1 MEDSINPL
9 SEKDKNEL
17 EMSETSIKPSIVD
30 NHNIENPLSTAS
42 TKSCGCGGMNNN
54 NSERIISSPSYI
66 YAVGKIGYRFP
77 NRSIELELAQALG
90 RRSEED
96 TKGRTH
102 DEVIYTALMD
112 RANRYIARQ
121 ICYVLTIEGLETYI
135 LVPSDPLDIDRL
147 VEAIRPNPGVGD
159 INVVIGRRGPIA
171 PPEMCNGLMIPIVSV
186 DQIYSFDRETLMKSI
201 PKRKGT
207 NEDQIRKTSDALFN
221 HLIQVA
227 DNAGAV
233 DEHRALNYL
242 AVRYDE
248 IYQRTQLVQDE
259 NYSFTGIEVRPSR
272 LTGVEKIV
280 DVIFSYENRTNRAV
294 QKWFCRVG
302 VTGEFPYLISPMQ
315 EYFER

>member
-1 MEDSINPL
+1 MEDSLNL
-9 SEKDKNEL
+9 GSEKEKNE
-17 EMSETSIKPSIVD
+17 SEISEKSTTPSLD
-30 NHNIENPLSTAS
+30 NHRIENPLLPTS

-54 NSERIISSPSYI
+54 NNNSDKIISSASYI
-66 YAVGKIGYRFP
+66 YAVGKIVYRFP

-90 RRSEED
+90 RRPEED

-102 DEVIYTALMD
+102 DEVIYNALTNS
-112 RANRYIARQ
+112 ANRYIARQ

-147 VEAIRPNPGVGD
+147 AEAIRSNPGVED

-171 PPEMCNGLMIPIVSV
+171 PREMCNGLMVPIVIV
-186 DQIYSFDRETLMKSI
+186 DQIYSFDRDTLMKSI
-201 PKRKGT
+201 RKQKGT
-207 NEDQIRKTSDALFN
+207 KED
-221 HLIQVA
+221 H
-227 DNAGAV
+227 NAGEI

-248 IYQRTQLVQDE
+248 IYHRTQLLQDE
-259 NYSFTGIEVRPSR
+259 NFSFTGIEVRQSR
-272 LTGVEKIV
+272 LSGVEKIV
-280 DVIFSYENRTNRAV
+280 DVVFSYENRTNRAV

-302 VTGEFPYLISPMQ
+302 VSGEFPYLVSPMQ